1 MVTNCCGEPMLNY
14 LWGFMIIIGV
24 IYGAFTGNIQAVA
37 DGAIN
42 SAKDAV
48 TLCITM
54 LGVMSLWTGLMEIA
68 EKSGLI
74 KTCTEKISP
83 VMRWLFPYVPPQHDA
98 MKHMTTNVIANILG
112 LGWAATP
119 AGLRAMNSLAQLNDY
134 DKTAS
139 NAMCTFLVIN
149 VSSLQLIPV
158 NIIAY
163 RSQYG
168 STNPTAVVA
177 PAIIATLVSTIVAV
191 IFCRIML
198 RRDYSGKKKTRMSE
212 SGVRR

>member
-1 MVTNCCGEPMLNY
+1 
-14 LWGFMIIIGV
+14 
-24 IYGAFTGNIQAVA
+24 
-37 DGAIN
+37 
-42 SAKDAV
+42 
-48 TLCITM
+48 M

-119 AGLRAMNSLAQLNDY
+119 AGLRAMNSLALLNDY

-198 RRDYSGKKKTRMSE
+198 RRDYSAKKTRRSE
-212 SGVRR
+212 SGVRG

>member
-74 KTCTEKISP
+74 RTCTEKISP
-83 VMRWLFPYVPPQHDA
+83 VMRWLFPNVPPQHEA

-119 AGLRAMNSLAQLNDY
+119 AGLRAMSSLAQLNGG

-168 STNPTAVVA
+168 SSNPTAVVA
-177 PAIIATLVSTIVAV
+177 PAIIATLASTIVAV

-198 RRDYSGKKKTRMSE
+198 HRDNFVLKSRSGRKA
-212 SGVRR
+212 G